1 MEYMAR
7 KVHTGWQGEG
17 MQEKTIEHPIKCSG
31 IGLHSGQKVD
41 LAFYPLPAGSG
52 VVWSLLGQ
60 KGGSFLDLSPEK
72 VVDTSLCTTLGC
84 SGGRVGTV
92 EHVMAAIRGMGI
104 DNVLVEVSGPEVP
117 IMDGSAAS
125 FVYLLRQAGVKD
137 QREAKKV
144 YVVTKATRLEEEG
157 KWISVRPDSDFRVRY
172 RIEFP
177 HPMVGRQELFYTAS
191 RHDFT
196 QDLARARTFGFLN
209 DVQALQSRGKAL
221 GGSLENA
228 LVFDQT
234 GVINSDGF
242 RYPDEPVRHK
252 VLDLMGDIGLL
263 PYPIVGCFDVHCSGH
278 ALNTAFAQH
287 LYRHK
292 EKYLKLVELE
302 KMKEICPQRSVSPST
317 AWATPA

>member
-1 MEYMAR
+1 
-7 KVHTGWQGEG
+7 

-52 VVWSLLGQ
+52 VIWSLVGEM
-60 KGGSFLDLSPEK
+60 GGSFLDLSPEK

-92 EHVMAAIRGMGI
+92 EHLMAAIRGMGI
-104 DNVLVEVSGPEVP
+104 DNVLVEVAGPEVP

-125 FVYLLRQAGVKD
+125 FVYLLRQAGVRE

-157 KWISVRPDSDFRVRY
+157 KWISVRPDSEFRVRY

-177 HPMVGRQELFYTAS
+177 HPMVGHQELSYAPST
-191 RHDFT
+191 HDFI

-252 VLDLMGDIGLL
+252 VLDLIGDIGLL
-263 PYPIVGCFDVHCSGH
+263 PYPIVGSFDVHCSGH

-302 KMKEICPQRSVSPST
+302 KMKDVCPQRSVSPST

>member
-1 MEYMAR
+1 MAR
-7 KVHTGWQGEG
+7 KVHVIWQGEG

-41 LAFYPLPAGSG
+41 LSFYPLPAGSG

-92 EHVMAAIRGMGI
+92 EHVIAAIRGMGI

-157 KWISVRPDSDFRVRY
+157 KWISVRPDKDFRVRY

-177 HPMVGRQELFYTAS
+177 HPMVGRQELSYAAS
-191 RHDFT
+191 THDFT
-196 QDLARARTFGFLN
+196 HDLARARTFGFLN

-252 VLDLMGDIGLL
+252 VLDLIGDIGLL
-263 PYPIVGCFDVHCSGH
+263 PYPIVGSFDVHCSGH

-302 KMKEICPQRSVSPST
+302 KVKEISPQRSVSPST

>member
-1 MEYMAR
+1 M
-7 KVHTGWQGEG
+7 GWQGEG

-41 LAFYPLPAGSG
+41 LAFYPLPADSG
-52 VVWSLLGQ
+52 IVWSLLGQ
-60 KGGSFLDLSPEK
+60 NGGSFLDLSPEK

-137 QREAKKV
+137 QREVKKV
-144 YVVTKATRLEEEG
+144 YVVTKATRLEEKG

-177 HPMVGRQELFYTAS
+177 HPMVGRQELSYAVTT
-191 RHDFT
+191 HDFT

-252 VLDLMGDIGLL
+252 VLDLIGDIGLL
-263 PYPIVGCFDVHCSGH
+263 PYPIVGSFDVHCSGH

-302 KMKEICPQRSVSPST
+302 KMKEACPQRSVSPST

>member
-7 KVHTGWQGEG
+7 KVHIGWQGEG

>member
-7 KVHTGWQGEG
+7 KVHIGWQGEG

-41 LAFYPLPAGSG
+41 LAFYPLLAGSG

-144 YVVTKATRLEEEG
+144 YVVTKATRLEKEG

-252 VLDLMGDIGLL
+252 VLDLIGDIGLL
-263 PYPIVGCFDVHCSGH
+263 PYPIVGSFDVHCSGH

>member
-1 MEYMAR
+1 
-7 KVHTGWQGEG
+7 